1 MPYSQHGRL
10 LKLVKL
16 FGKFSLVLLLELQ
29 DTGFDKKDILFFLV
43 LFEILVKSVL
53 NKKLV
58 NY

>member
-16 FGKFSLVLLLELQ
+16 FGKFSLVPLLELQ